1 MSVVADTTGVMSEFT
16 ESPPI
21 SWEAMAAWLADS
33 LSDKPTAFVLDMGPN
48 SYLIEGDDD
57 EEVVCAQAQVLA
69 DGVLMLRRSRSVLG
83 HLLIGDYSVDGLELD
98 RWHYDDRF
106 DDCTDGYLFSRD
118 AGLIADLC
126 VTWFR
131 DNWGAASTADLGC
144 EYRFPDVL
152 GRTG

>member
-1 MSVVADTTGVMSEFT
+1 MSEHT

-21 SWEAMAAWLADS
+21 SWEAMVAWLVDS
-33 LSDKPTAFVLDMGPN
+33 LRDKPTAFVLDMGPN
-48 SYLIEGDDD
+48 SYVDEGDDEEE

-83 HLLIGDYSVDGLELD
+83 HLMIADYSVDGLELD
-98 RWHYDDRF
+98 RWHFDDRF
-106 DDCTDGYLFSRD
+106 ADCTDGYLFSRD
-118 AGLIADLC
+118 TRLVADAC

-131 DNWGAASTADLGC
+131 DNWGAASTGDLGC

-152 GRTG
+152 R